1 VAGPLSWVGWLFTRS
16 LTRRYVETEAASL
29 KRAAEAPAA

>member
-1 VAGPLSWVGWLFTRS
+1 MTRS

-29 KRAAEAPAA
+29 ARAAEASAT